1 MRLCNASYIL
11 RRQLCSGVQ
20 GTAVCLERTVVAADL
35 APQQRPAVAA
45 GGQFLA
51 LTESST
57 SVNTNNVPRGCG
69 MIGRPLSAFSVFSPS
84 FTLPAAPHYQP
95 QFLLQQLAG
104 FLYYWAAC
112 SAFPSPDLQLTL
124 PSISPSSVSSDQ
136 QVVVYRP
143 DGPRSILLPLLASC
157 LYVLLKRHELAHD
170 IRNYVQYKVA
180 LKSIRSES
188 LRLLRKAHQKR
199 LRLDKHDRYAILD
212 YTGPGFAVLNKALRS
227 GAVSADI
234 QQRIDGVVRAMSKRQ
249 MKVYQGTVYRGA
261 KLPSTIQD
269 TLCPGDTFSD
279 AAFLSCSSKKASAF
293 VSKGRTLFEI
303 KSKTGVDISA
313 QSEHKNEAEVLFR
326 PNTMFKIKSVEE
338 KYDDRLHG
346 FVTLVAMEELV

>member
-1 MRLCNASYIL
+1 L
-11 RRQLCSGVQ
+11 
-20 GTAVCLERTVVAADL
+20 
-35 APQQRPAVAA
+35 
-45 GGQFLA
+45 
-51 LTESST
+51 
-57 SVNTNNVPRGCG
+57 
-69 MIGRPLSAFSVFSPS
+69 
-84 FTLPAAPHYQP
+84 H
-95 QFLLQQLAG
+95 
-104 FLYYWAAC
+104 YWATC
-112 SAFPSPDLQLTL
+112 SAFPSPALQLTL
-124 PSISPSSVSSDQ
+124 PSISPRSVSSDQ
-136 QVVVYRP
+136 QVVLYRP

-157 LYVLLKRHELAHD
+157 LYFLLKRHELAHD

-212 YTGPGFAVLNKALRS
+212 YTGPGFAILNKALRS
-227 GAVSADI
+227 GAVSVDI

-269 TLCPGDTFSD
+269 TLCPDATFSD
-279 AAFLSCSSKKASAF
+279 AAFLSSSSKKASAF

-338 KYDDRLHG
+338 KHDDLHG
-346 FVTLVAMEELV
+346 FVALVTMEELV